1 MAGLDLKA
9 KYVSFIKKTVH
20 EVLPDVDIFI
30 YGSRTQ
36 GKAQEYSDIDIALKG
51 NTEILF
57 MDLLALKG
65 VFRDSDF
72 PYKVD
77 IVDLNTL
84 NKDFLKIIEPDL
96 YKIQ

>member
-65 VFRDSDF
+65 VFHVRLS
-72 PYKVD
+72 
-77 IVDLNTL
+77 L
-84 NKDFLKIIEPDL
+84 
-96 YKIQ
+96 